1 MCIKFNEIEVKRIK
15 FYSFVMFAVT
25 QSLLVVILSSS
36 SQPKPK
42 PNKQTTQ
49 DISFEP
55 NNQQWFVDWTEWADA
70 MINKHHEMIFN
81 GFRKREKNCIKHHFR
96 SVSFVSFHFFHL
108 VSMDDYRFD
117 CVLKEESLC
126 WFFQIEC
133 SSQCIVVHSAV
144 CVLKSS
150 LKA

>member
-96 SVSFVSFHFFHL
+96 SVSFVSFHFFSSRL
-108 VSMDDYRFD
+108 YGWLSIWLCTEGRVV
-117 CVLKEESLC
+117 VLIFPNWVFIAMHRRSFSSLC
-126 WFFQIEC
+126 SQI
-133 SSQCIVVHSAV
+133 IT
-144 CVLKSS
+144 
-150 LKA
+150 